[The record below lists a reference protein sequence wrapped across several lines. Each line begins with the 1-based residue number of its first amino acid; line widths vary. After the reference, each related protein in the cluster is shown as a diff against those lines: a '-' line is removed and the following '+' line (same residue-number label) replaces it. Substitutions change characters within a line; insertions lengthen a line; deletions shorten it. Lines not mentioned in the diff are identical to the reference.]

1 MKQFFDSWRGFSNK
15 KTVISER
22 DTIELEDTIMVGGD
36 NDNEDDDADRGP
48 LDMDDEAAEPDHYA
62 LPRNESWTEIYG
74 NIVQKS
80 YDYIEELVGSTPQI
94 KNPQFYINAIK
105 LGNRGG
111 DVYWPTRNVDIY
123 WKGFDHSSDMED
135 DLYADM
141 ALIYTSALTAYKEPK
156 DRGGVKAEVELQG
169 RINQKMY
176 LIKAKNLWHVL
187 IEEWL
192 NGKTLSYNM
201 PDDGYWEEV
210 LKIINDQAHAHE
222 IGEIINSLEDIVAF
236 FMSTTTIHELSHM
249 SYFASMQQKK
259 KGEALV
265 AGDKL
270 KAEFYDAESEE
281 QAYRV
286 EAAFY
291 NSNISRVTDSVFEN
305 LNPYFL
311 GSRLRAALKYVEFTL
326 AKEFDVLQQR
336 HGDETNR
343 LKSADKAVKDRARAQ
358 SQNVPLAGTAVAR
371 NASDN
376 SLEEGFSSRGQSATL
391 DAFKSWRKYTINE
404 QSTYK
409 VVKKDTLSAIAK
421 RFGVKLSI
429 LKKLN
434 PQFKKNWDLIRPG
447 EEVSLPADVKG
458 AGGSDGAGG
467 ESDNAAADQEAEERR
482 ITEAS
487 LKDYLREIRHLYV
500 SWYALRSLLISPY
513 GAWRIH
519 GQSGSNIE
527 SAQNK
532 IEEKLNH
539 LKYEH
544 EWGRRLYSNKE
555 WSALA
560 DKKFDEYQA
569 EAKNISDSVTDSHPW
584 PDEGVREITSQT
596 FTILE
601 AYIYSKGTETP
612 AELKENCKITVIFAD
627 KALRDTGFP
636 ESAKNGKYSAFKI
649 DSTWSGKF
657 PHGVR
662 AALWVHNRKKA
673 ILDATRGFN
682 RMSEREQNARVNAAK
697 AQAEQEWLARNSRRK

>member
-1 MKQFFDSWRGFSNK
+1 MKQFFDSWRGFASK
-15 KTVISER
+15 KTVISEQQ
-22 DTIELEDTIMVGGD
+22 TIELEDTIIVSS
-36 NDNEDDDADRGP
+36 DNEDEEEDSRDWF
-48 LDMDDEAAEPDHYA
+48 DMDSDEVTEEDHYH
-62 LPRNESWTEIYG
+62 LPRNESWMKIYG
-74 NIVQKS
+74 NIVRKS
-80 YDYIEELVGSTPQI
+80 YDYIEELVGSTSLI

-123 WKGFDHSSDMED
+123 WKGFDHSSAMDNEM
-135 DLYADM
+135 YADM
-141 ALIYTSALTAYKEPK
+141 ALTYWGTTAYEKPK
-156 DRGGVKAEVELQG
+156 DRAGAKAKVELRG

-176 LIKAKNLWHVL
+176 LIKAKNLWRVL
-187 IEEWL
+187 IEEWI
-192 NGKTLSYNM
+192 NGRALSYDM
-201 PDDGYWEEV
+201 PNDGDWKE
-210 LKIINDQAHAHE
+210 LQKIINDQAHAHE

-236 FMSTTTIHELSHM
+236 FMSTTTIHELAHM

-259 KGEALV
+259 GIEADE
-265 AGDKL
+265 AGDEL
-270 KAEFYDAESEE
+270 KSEFYSAETEE
-281 QAYRV
+281 QAYKV

-291 NSNISRVTDSVFEN
+291 NSNISRVTNSVFEN

-311 GSRLRAALKYVEFTL
+311 GSRLRAALKYVESTL
-326 AKEFDVLQQR
+326 AKEFDVLQKR
-336 HGDETNR
+336 HGQEAAR
-343 LKSADKAVKDRARAQ
+343 LKRADKAVKGRVRAQ

-458 AGGSDGAGG
+458 ASGPGNKPPPGG

-627 KALRDTGFP
+627 KALKG
-636 ESAKNGKYSAFKI
+636 
-649 DSTWSGKF
+649 
-657 PHGVR
+657 
-662 AALWVHNRKKA
+662 
-673 ILDATRGFN
+673 
-682 RMSEREQNARVNAAK
+682 
-697 AQAEQEWLARNSRRK
+697 